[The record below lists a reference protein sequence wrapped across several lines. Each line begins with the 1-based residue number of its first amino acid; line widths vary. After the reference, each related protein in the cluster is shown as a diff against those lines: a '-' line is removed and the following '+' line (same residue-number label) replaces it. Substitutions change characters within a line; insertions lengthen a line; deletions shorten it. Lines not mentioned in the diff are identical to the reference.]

1 MLRSNHHGRDIKRS
15 HKAEMTTMPIN
26 TRRLL
31 LRAPAAL
38 GSTERLAKAA
48 SAIVRRRT
56 HEAAACDFAGS
67 GTRYGSLQRNDYAFR
82 SVVLRKHGGQRNVT
96 CCSHKQLARRVSDL
110 RSIQLY
116 SRSSSSRELIS

>member
-15 HKAEMTTMPIN
+15 HKAEMTTMPVN
-26 TRRLL
+26 NRRLL

-38 GSTERLAKAA
+38 GSTERLAKVA
-48 SAIVRRRT
+48 SAIVRRST
-56 HEAAACDFAGS
+56 HEAAAYDFAGS

-82 SVVLRKHGGQRNVT
+82 SVVFRKHGGQRNVT